1 MMNASF
7 DYSDAHDPLAGL
19 GASTSTSTMRAR
31 RSPRVA
37 IIEDNES
44 MAFGLQRTLEADGY
58 EVYVASD
65 GRMGA
70 RLVREIDPDLILL
83 DIMLP
88 AADGFSVLRT
98 LRSDGVS
105 APVLILTARGEEA
118 DKVHGFRLGAD
129 DYVTKPFG
137 LSELLMRIE
146 ALIRRSGRAG
156 AIEATP
162 RAEELG
168 FGDVRINPA
177 ASIVTRGG
185 HPVALTPKELDLLLA
200 LVRHPGVVLT
210 RVALLREVWGHRAE
224 VMTRTVDIHVAE
236 LRRKLEDVPAKPRHF
251 VTVWKRGYR
260 FDP

>member
-1 MMNASF
+1 MNATHF
-7 DYSDAHDPLAGL
+7 LQEPHDPAI
-19 GASTSTSTMRAR
+19 GAVAAMRSR
-31 RSPRVA
+31 RAPRVA

-44 MAFGLQRTLEADGY
+44 LAFGLQRTLESDGY
-58 EVYVASD
+58 EVFVAGD
-65 GRMGA
+65 GRAGA
-70 RLVREIDPDLILL
+70 TVVREVDPDLILL
-83 DIMLP
+83 DVMLP
-88 AADGFSVLRT
+88 AADGFSVLRS
-98 LRSDGVS
+98 LRSEGVS
-105 APVLILTARGEEA
+105 VPVLILTARGEEA

-146 ALIRRSGRAG
+146 ALIRRSGRTQA
-156 AIEATP
+156 AIP
-162 RAEELG
+162 RVEELG
-168 FGDVRINPA
+168 FGDVRINPM
-177 ASIVTRGG
+177 ASTVTKGG

-200 LVRHPGVVLT
+200 LVRHPGVVLS
-210 RVALLREVWGHRAE
+210 RVSLLREVWGHRAE